1 MATGRGL
8 SRGLALGLQAAKQY
22 SDREEAEKDRQLRKE
37 MQESQ
42 FADNQLGR
50 DAAMDQL
57 MARIDA
63 GASSDDKK
71 IQAAADQLGLTLES
85 REEIARLGRLL
96 ERDKLNQQDQQFLD
110 SLGVRRDEFAQ
121 MQALRVRAAD
131 QADDRLQ
138 NEMNQFQQTMAE
150 QIRRNM
156 EAESQGRTRLDQ
168 GQQSINNAYLYN
180 QEMLNQG
187 QQRLNI
193 QEQESNANVGNIRSQ
208 IDARNAGMYG
218 AFHRDYQGLKMLD
231 GQLKQEQSENDISWG
246 NRINMATD
254 PLEKARLAQ
263 QWEASRQKLQ
273 AEHATILDEGR
284 KQLYKKAEKSSTP
297 TTYSIKRDFITNP
310 DNPTVR
316 IPGSYYITGQGTNYQ
331 EVKSIMDS
339 LNQGQDEERQPGP
352 PMPTLP
358 GIMYKDFQ
366 GGGWRNKA
374 PGFDRNRQ

>member
-37 MQESQ
+37 MQEREMT
-42 FADNQLGR
+42 DRQLGR
-50 DAAMDQL
+50 DAAMEQL
-57 MARIDA
+57 MARIAA
-63 GASSDDKK
+63 GADSDDKK
-71 IQAAADQLGLTLES
+71 IQAAADQRGLTLES

-96 ERDKLNQQDQQFLD
+96 DKDKLDQQDRQFWA
-110 SLGVRRDEFAQ
+110 SLGGRQDEFDQ

-131 QADDRLQ
+131 QADERLQ
-138 NEMNQFQQTMAE
+138 NEMNQFRENMDE
-150 QIRRNM
+150 QIRRNR
-156 EAESQGRTRLDQ
+156 EAESQGRTRLYQ
-168 GQQSINNAYLYN
+168 GQQNIDNAYLYN

-187 QQRLNI
+187 QQRLDN
-193 QEQESNANVGNIRSQ
+193 QARETDANVGNIRSQ

-254 PLEKARLAQ
+254 PLEKARLEQ

-273 AEHATILDEGR
+273 AEHGTILDEGR

-297 TTYSIKRDFITNP
+297 TTYSIKRDFISDP
-310 DNPTVR
+310 DNPSVR

-374 PGFDRNRQ
+374 PGFNR

>member
-22 SDREEAEKDRQLRKE
+22 SDREEAAKDRQLRKE
-37 MQESQ
+37 MQEREMT
-42 FADNQLGR
+42 DRQLGR
-50 DAAMDQL
+50 DAAMEQL
-57 MARIDA
+57 MARIAA
-63 GASSDDKK
+63 GADSDDKK

-96 ERDKLNQQDQQFLD
+96 ERDKLNQQDQQFLT
-110 SLGVRRDEFAQ
+110 SLGVQRDDFAQ

-131 QADDRLQ
+131 LADKQLQ

-150 QIRRNM
+150 QIRKNR
-156 EAESQGRTRLDQ
+156 EAESQGRTRLYQ
-168 GQQSINNAYLYN
+168 GQQSIDDAYLYN
-180 QEMLNQG
+180 QEMLRQG

-297 TTYSIKRDFITNP
+297 TTYSIKRDFITDP
-310 DNPTVR
+310 DTGIR
-316 IPGSYYITGQGTNYQ
+316 TPGSYYMTGQGTNYQ

-374 PGFDRNRQ
+374 PGFNR

>member
-8 SRGLALGLQAAKQY
+8 SRGLALGLQAAKQF
-22 SDREEAEKDRQLRKE
+22 SDLEEAEKDRQLRKE
-37 MQESQ
+37 MQEREMTDRQ
-42 FADNQLGR
+42 AGR
-50 DAAMDQL
+50 DAAMEQL
-57 MARIDA
+57 MARIAA
-63 GASSDDKK
+63 GADSDDKK

-96 ERDKLNQQDQQFLD
+96 ERDKLNQQDQQFLH
-110 SLGVRRDEFAQ
+110 SVGVRRNEFAQ

-131 QADDRLQ
+131 LADKQLQ
-138 NEMNQFQQTMAE
+138 NEMNQFRENMDE

-193 QEQESNANVGNIRSQ
+193 QEQESNANVRNIGSQ

-284 KQLYKKAEKSSTP
+284 KQLYKKAEKASTP
-297 TTYSIKRDFITNP
+297 TTYSIKRDFITDP
-310 DNPTVR
+310 ITQLR
-316 IPGSYYITGQGTNYQ
+316 TPGSYYITGQGTNFQ
-331 EVKSIMDS
+331 EIKGIADS

-366 GGGWRNKA
+366 GGDWRNKA
-374 PGFDRNRQ
+374 PGFNR

>member
-37 MQESQ
+37 MQEREMT
-42 FADNQLGR
+42 DRQLGR
-50 DAAMDQL
+50 DAAMEQL
-57 MARIDA
+57 MARIAA
-63 GASSDDKK
+63 GADSDDKK

-96 ERDKLNQQDQQFLD
+96 ERDKLNQQDQQFLT
-110 SLGVRRDEFAQ
+110 SLGVQRDDFAQ

-131 QADDRLQ
+131 LADKQLQ

-150 QIRRNM
+150 QIRKNR
-156 EAESQGRTRLDQ
+156 EAESQGRTRLYQ
-168 GQQSINNAYLYN
+168 GQQNIDNAYLYN
-180 QEMLNQG
+180 QEMLRQG

-208 IDARNAGMYG
+208 IDARTAGMYG

-254 PLEKARLAQ
+254 PLEKAKLAQ

-297 TTYSIKRDFITNP
+297 TTYSIERDYTIDPDTGIRTPGLYNITAK
-310 DNPTVR
+310 
-316 IPGSYYITGQGTNYQ
+316 GTNFQ
-331 EVKSIMDS
+331 EIKGIADS

-352 PMPTLP
+352 PMPPLP
-358 GIMYKDFQ
+358 GIHWQEFQ
-366 GGGWRNKA
+366 SDTWRNKA
-374 PGFDRNRQ
+374 PGFNR

>member
-8 SRGLALGLQAAKQY
+8 GRGLALGLQAAKQY
-22 SDREEAEKDRQLRKE
+22 SDREEAEKDRQLRKQ
-37 MQESQ
+37 MQDSQ

-85 REEIARLGRLL
+85 REDIAQLGRLL

-110 SLGVRRDEFAQ
+110 SLGVRKDEFAQ

-131 QADDRLQ
+131 QADERMQ
-138 NEMNQFQQTMAE
+138 NDMNQFQQTMAE
-150 QIRRNM
+150 QIRRNK
-156 EAESQGRTRLDQ
+156 EAESQGLTRLNQ
-168 GQQSINNAYLYN
+168 GQQSIDNAYQFN
-180 QEMLNQG
+180 QDQLGQG
-187 QQRLNI
+187 QQRIDL
-193 QEQESNANVGNIRSQ
+193 QALETNANVDNTRNQ

-231 GQLKQEQSENDISWG
+231 GQLKQEQSENDIGWG

-254 PLEKARLAQ
+254 PLEKARLSQ

-273 AEHATILDEGR
+273 AEHGTILDEGR

-297 TTYSIKRDFITNP
+297 TTYSIKRDFISDP
-310 DNPTVR
+310 DNPSIR
-316 IPGSYYITGQGTNYQ
+316 IPGSYYITGQGTNYP

-366 GGGWRNKA
+366 GGGWRDKA
-374 PGFDRNRQ
+374 PGFNR

>member
-37 MQESQ
+37 MQEREMT
-42 FADNQLGR
+42 DRQLGR
-50 DAAMDQL
+50 DAAMEQL
-57 MARIDA
+57 MARIAA
-63 GASSDDKK
+63 GADSDDKK

-96 ERDKLNQQDQQFLD
+96 DKDKLDQQDRQFWA
-110 SLGVRRDEFAQ
+110 SLGGRQDEFDQ

-131 QADDRLQ
+131 QADERLQ
-138 NEMNQFQQTMAE
+138 NDMNQFRENMDE
-150 QIRRNM
+150 QIRRNR
-156 EAESQGRTRLDQ
+156 EAESQGRTRLYQ
-168 GQQSINNAYLYN
+168 GQQNIDNAYLYN

-187 QQRLNI
+187 QQRLDN
-193 QEQESNANVGNIRSQ
+193 QARETDANVGNIRSQ

-254 PLEKARLAQ
+254 PLEKARLEQ

-273 AEHATILDEGR
+273 AEHGTILDEGR

-297 TTYSIKRDFITNP
+297 TTYSIKRDFISDP
-310 DNPTVR
+310 DNPSVR

-374 PGFDRNRQ
+374 PGFNR